1 MNAYPLSQYH
11 GLQVWYS
18 PNNPQSQMLAES
30 VRSMISGTLQKEN
43 DRQCKRATS
52 SIYLLH
58 HLEMPAILVECG
70 FLSNPEEAA
79 LLANE
84 DYQRT
89 LARLLFL
96 AIMEYQT

>member
-1 MNAYPLSQYH
+1 
-11 GLQVWYS
+11 
-18 PNNPQSQMLAES
+18 MLAES
-30 VRSMISGTLQKEN
+30 VRSMIASTLQKEN

-84 DYQRT
+84 DYPRT